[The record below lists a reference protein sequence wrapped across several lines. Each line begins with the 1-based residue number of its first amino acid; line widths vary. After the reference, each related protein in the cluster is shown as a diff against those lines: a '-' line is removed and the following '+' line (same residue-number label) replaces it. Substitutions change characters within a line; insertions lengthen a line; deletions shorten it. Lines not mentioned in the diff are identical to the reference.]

1 MQNYFSA
8 RISQEH
14 SSQVKAL
21 ALSLNVPSERIVFK
35 KEGCP
40 IGSVGVYIKFET
52 KTTLDEFSKK
62 LQGIPCIL
70 EKW

>member
-8 RISQEH
+8 RISQEYL
-14 SSQVKAL
+14 SQVEAL
-21 ALSLNVPSERIVFK
+21 ALTLNIPSERIVFK

-40 IGSVGVYIKFET
+40 LGSVGVYIKFET
-52 KTTLDEFSKK
+52 KASLDKFSKK
-62 LQGIPCIL
+62 MEKIPCIL

>member
-8 RISQEH
+8 RISQEYL
-14 SSQVKAL
+14 SQVEAL
-21 ALSLNVPSERIVFK
+21 ALTSNVPPDQIVFK

-40 IGSVGVYIKFET
+40 LGSIGVYIKFET
-52 KTTLDEFSKK
+52 KANLDDFSKSIHK
-62 LQGIPCIL
+62 IPCIL